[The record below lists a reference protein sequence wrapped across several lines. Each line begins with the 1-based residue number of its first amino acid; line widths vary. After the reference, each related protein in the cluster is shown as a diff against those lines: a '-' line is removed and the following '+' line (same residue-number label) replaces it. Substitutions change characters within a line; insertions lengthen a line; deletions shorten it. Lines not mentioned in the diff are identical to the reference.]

1 MILASSILVYF
12 SSFFFITFKLL
23 RWVNY
28 IFPPKISNCP
38 RFILIRF
45 NVGMLTKYL
54 CDWHIS
60 RCVRG
65 RGLYLAT
72 KDGFPS
78 EGLILAFCRHS
89 KACKVIFHDKSS
101 HYFNKYVPYMPIF
114 LSNIDLG
121 LIFAYSIRVA
131 RQTIS

>member
-1 MILASSILVYF
+1 MGQLYF
-12 SSFFFITFKLL
+12 P
-23 RWVNY
+23 
-28 IFPPKISNCP
+28 PPKISNCP

-45 NVGMLTKYL
+45 NVGMITKYL

-60 RCVRG
+60 RYARG

-78 EGLILAFCRHS
+78 EGLILVFCRHS

-101 HYFNKYVPYMPIF
+101 HYFNKYVSYMPIF